1 MRFGRVEGIVLP
13 LGDGADA
20 PLRLIVHL
28 ESGRGFEVVRDE
40 TLAPLRPIAGAA
52 DLRWHADQWTQET
65 IGVDL
70 ALQGWEPIGEGDEP
84 PAAPGAA
91 ARSRAYAVRRL

>member
-13 LGDGADA
+13 PGDGADG

-28 ESGRGFEVVRDE
+28 ESGRGFEVVRDDL
-40 TLAPLRPIAGAA
+40 LAPLRPIANAA
-52 DLRWHADQWTQET
+52 DLCWHADQWTQET

-70 ALQGWEPIGEGDEP
+70 ALRGWEPIGEGDAP
-84 PAAPGAA
+84 PAEPGAA
-91 ARSRAYAVRRL
+91 ARSRSYAVRMP